1 MQHEISKRAV
11 EVYISLSER
20 QNLNLG
26 IVSSI
31 VLFYLSP
38 LIWVKY
44 LHSESF
50 EESSPF

>member
-20 QNLNLG
+20 QNLSLG
-26 IVSSI
+26 FLSSI
-31 VLFYLSP
+31 ILFYLSP
-38 LIWVKY
+38 LILVKY
-44 LHSESF
+44 FYSEGF